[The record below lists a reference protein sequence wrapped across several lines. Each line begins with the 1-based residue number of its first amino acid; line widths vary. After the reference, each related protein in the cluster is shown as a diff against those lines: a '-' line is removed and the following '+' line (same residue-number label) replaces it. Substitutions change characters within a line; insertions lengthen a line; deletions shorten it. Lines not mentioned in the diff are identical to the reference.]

1 MTRRLLSLFL
11 FLITCASLAA
21 PQETASPQRVRV
33 SDDVMR
39 GVLVKKVD
47 PVYPPLARQARIQGT
62 VVLKALINTSGDVY
76 NLQLVSGHPMLAP
89 AAVEAVKQWKYK
101 PYLLNGEAVEV
112 ETTVQVIFK
121 LEDEPAPAGANAPG
135 GAAGGVPGGVP
146 GAQFPGRIVGG
157 VIGGIVSSTP
167 APGSGSSGVVRIS
180 EAVMRSLRIQK
191 VIPDYPPAALT
202 ERISGPVLLAVEISP
217 LGDVEFIR
225 LISGHP
231 RLVPAAIGAVKL
243 WKYKPYLLN
252 GEPVRVGTIVSL
264 SFGLADQNG
273 LKGVVSEPPPS
284 ETMPPST
291 TVPQRVRVSS
301 GVQSQLLQTRVNPKY
316 PPDAREQHIQG
327 VVVLKVD
334 IDKDGNVSNVEL
346 ISGHPA
352 LAQAA
357 IDAVRQWKYK
367 PYLLNGTPV
376 EVETQVQVNFTLQP

>member
-1 MTRRLLSLFL
+1 
-11 FLITCASLAA
+11 
-21 PQETASPQRVRV
+21 
-33 SDDVMR
+33 
-39 GVLVKKVD
+39 VKKVD

-76 NLQLVSGHPMLAP
+76 NLQLVSGHPLLAP

-357 IDAVRQWKYK
+357 IDAVQQWKYK

-376 EVETQVQVNFTLQP
+376 EVETQVTVNFTLQP